1 MLEDK
6 KKTLTCEEYK
16 EKKRYVYL
24 NKFNQHKVETATDIG
39 LLKKKLSSLEA
50 LVYTVILFSLIA
62 VIISF
67 L

>member
-1 MLEDK
+1 MSENK

-39 LLKKKLSSLEA
+39 LLKKKLSLLEA
-50 LVYTVILFSLIA
+50 LVYTLAVFGLIA